1 MQFLLHNF
9 GELLY
14 NVKMKEIALIGPTA
28 SGKSDLA
35 IRLAVENNAY
45 ILSLDSLSIYKEI
58 DIASAKPSTEELSQ
72 VEHFGVNLIAP
83 NVEFSVGL
91 FIKEYLKLK
100 ELCIKEN
107 KNLVIVGGSSFYLR
121 TLVQGLSP
129 IPEFSQET
137 VTKVQDLLIDLSS
150 AYKTLYEVDPQY
162 MQGIAE
168 SDTYRIR
175 KMLLIYV
182 HTGLSPTNYF
192 KKNPPIPVIKNIP
205 IYEIDVKRDYLRER
219 IVLRTQKMIKM
230 GLIDEVCYLEKK
242 YTRLPNALK
251 AIGII
256 EVFEYLD
263 GRVNKDEMK
272 ELIITHTAQLAKRQQ
287 TFNRNQF
294 PTKELLSIEEIY
306 KHATHFFNKT

>member
-1 MQFLLHNF
+1 
-9 GELLY
+9 
-14 NVKMKEIALIGPTA
+14 MKEIAVIGPTA

-35 IRLAVENNAY
+35 LRLAGENNAY

-58 DIASAKPSTEELSQ
+58 DIASAKPSLKELSL
-72 VEHFGVNLIAP
+72 VKHFGVNLILP
-83 NVEFSVGL
+83 NVEFSVGV
-91 FIKEYLKLK
+91 FIQEYLKLK
-100 ELCIKEN
+100 ELCLKEK

-129 IPEFSQET
+129 IPDFSQET
-137 VTKVQDLLIDLSS
+137 VNKVQKLLIDLKS
-150 AYKTLYEVDPQY
+150 AYKILHDVDIEY
-162 MQGIAE
+162 MKGIQE

-175 KMLLIYV
+175 KMLLIYIE
-182 HTGLSPTNYF
+182 TGLSPTEYF
-192 KKNPPIPVIKNIP
+192 KKNPPIPTIKEIP

-219 IVLRTQKMIKM
+219 IALRTQKMIEM
-230 GLIDEVCYLEKK
+230 GLIDEVCALEQK
-242 YTRLPNALK
+242 YTRAPNALK

-263 GRVNKDEMK
+263 GRVSKDEMR

-294 PTKELLSIEEIY
+294 PQRELLSIENIY
-306 KHATHFFNKT
+306 QSATHFFKD

>member
-1 MQFLLHNF
+1 
-9 GELLY
+9 
-14 NVKMKEIALIGPTA
+14 MKEIALIGPTA

-35 IRLAVENNAY
+35 IRLAVQNNAY

-58 DIASAKPSTEELSQ
+58 DIASAKPSSEELSQ
-72 VEHFGVNLIAP
+72 VEHFGVDLITP
-83 NVEFSVGL
+83 NVEFSVGV

-100 ELCIKEN
+100 ELCLNKG

-129 IPEFSQET
+129 IPEFTEET
-137 VTKVQDLLIDLSS
+137 VKKVHHLLLDLKS
-150 AYKTLYEVDPQY
+150 AYKTLYDVDAEY
-162 MQGIAE
+162 MQGIQD

-182 HTGLSPTNYF
+182 QTGLSHTQYF
-192 KKNPPIPVIKNIP
+192 KENPPVPVIQNIP
-205 IYEIDVKRDYLRER
+205 IYEIDVDRVYLRER
-219 IVLRTQKMIKM
+219 IVLRTQKMLDA
-230 GLIDEVCYLEKK
+230 GLIDEVCNLERK
-242 YTRLPNALK
+242 YTREPNALK

-263 GRVNKDEMK
+263 GRVSKDEMK

-306 KHATHFFNKT
+306 TSASDFFKAH

>member
-1 MQFLLHNF
+1 
-9 GELLY
+9 
-14 NVKMKEIALIGPTA
+14 MKEIALIGPTA

-58 DIASAKPSTEELSQ
+58 DIASAKPSAKELSQ
-72 VEHFGVNLIAP
+72 VEHFGVDLIEP
-83 NVEFSVGL
+83 NVEFSVGV
-91 FIKEYLKLK
+91 FIKEYRKLK
-100 ELCIKEN
+100 EQCLSES

-137 VTKVQDLLIDLSS
+137 VTKVQDLLLDLKS
-150 AYKTLYEVDPQY
+150 AYKTLYEVDAEY
-162 MQGIAE
+162 MQGIQE

-182 HTGLSPTNYF
+182 HTGLGPTQYF
-192 KKNPPIPVIKNIP
+192 KKNPPIPVIENIP

-219 IVLRTQKMIKM
+219 IILRTQKMIEM
-230 GLIDEVCYLEKK
+230 GLIDEVCYLEQK
-242 YTRLPNALK
+242 YTRSPNALK

-263 GRVNKDEMK
+263 GKVTKDEMK

-294 PTKELLSIEEIY
+294 PLRYCLSIEAIY
-306 KHATHFFNKT
+306 QEASNYFKSL